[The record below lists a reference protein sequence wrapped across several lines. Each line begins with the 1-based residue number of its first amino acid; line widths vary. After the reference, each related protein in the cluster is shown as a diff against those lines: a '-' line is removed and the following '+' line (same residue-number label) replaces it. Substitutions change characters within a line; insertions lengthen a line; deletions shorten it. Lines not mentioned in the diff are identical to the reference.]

1 MKKIRKVFLSA
12 ALLFISASAFSQI
25 RSYVGI
31 VRQKYFPQHIKYF
44 EKYRDEL
51 NDAGYTTYAKYIDDY
66 LAGGFG
72 SGFVY
77 VASDGTNYIIT
88 NRHVV
93 SQAESASIEFEK
105 DNSDETVKYENLK
118 VLLTDDEI
126 DIAILGF
133 ANGEKPFKKGL
144 KFSSTNVSDGQEVWS
159 AGFPGLGADPV
170 WQLGKGTVTNS
181 RAKIKGLLDPSIST
195 LIQHSAQVDSGN
207 SGGPLMIA
215 SAKSTAGYEVVG
227 INTWKASWRDSTNF
241 SIPASQIQKMISAV
255 QKKSSVND
263 VQSLEDRSKKI
274 ALSLKDLGNDFTVIV
289 KYISYERASTYGQN
303 DFDSVMHYAP
313 SKVRNIVLDAFSY
326 DPAEGLRYACAYQIW
341 KRFSA
346 ESNDGAV
353 YTSGKVHLSGSN
365 ASVDLMKESKNADE
379 EKVSVT
385 TTWVKEHGL
394 WRLFEFSDE
403 EKFTEKNDSE
413 KKTKDSKKKS
423 KSESYFSSPEFEYYS
438 ACTINAGADF
448 SLNGNPVEFNV
459 SLDYFGKKSWWGF
472 SLCYQRAITDDLSF
486 NLAGFGLAARIP
498 VKFGNFGLTPYARV
512 TGVVGFGGSITPS
525 GWSEEAGL
533 QAMFNT
539 DEDYQYGLGIS
550 YKVLS
555 LSKFISDDSGDDQ
568 GFDKFK
574 NKSISIYAILS
585 F

>member
-1 MKKIRKVFLSA
+1 MKKIRNFILSA
-12 ALLFISASAFSQI
+12 AMLFILAPAFSQI

-31 VRQKYFPQHIKYF
+31 VRQKYFPEHIKYF

-77 VASDGTNYIIT
+77 VAPDGTNYIIT

-133 ANGEKPFKKGL
+133 SNGEKPFKKGL

-159 AGFPGLGADPV
+159 AGFPGLGTDPV

-365 ASVDLMKESKNADE
+365 ASVDLMKESKNEDE

-394 WRLFEFSDE
+394 WRLFELSDE
-403 EKFTEKNDSE
+403 EKFAEK
-413 KKTKDSKKKS
+413 KDSKKKSKDS
-423 KSESYFSSPEFEYYS
+423 KSESYFSSPEIDFYN
-438 ACTINAGADF
+438 ACLITAGGDI
-448 SLNGNPVEFNV
+448 SLGGNPFNFNIG
-459 SLDYFGKKSWWGF
+459 LDYFGKQSVYAYSFCYNRVTLDGLNDDVSLNLF
-472 SLCYQRAITDDLSF
+472 SL
-486 NLAGFGLAARIP
+486 GLALRIP
-498 VKFGNFGLTPYARV
+498 IKMGSYGLTPYARA
-512 TGVVGFGGSITPS
+512 TVGLGYGSSLSAFG
-525 GWSEEAGL
+525 WNAEAGL

-539 DEDYQYGLGIS
+539 DEDFHYGVGIS

-555 LSKFISDDSGDDQ
+555 LSDFKNETGETAGLDR
-568 GFDKFK
+568 FK